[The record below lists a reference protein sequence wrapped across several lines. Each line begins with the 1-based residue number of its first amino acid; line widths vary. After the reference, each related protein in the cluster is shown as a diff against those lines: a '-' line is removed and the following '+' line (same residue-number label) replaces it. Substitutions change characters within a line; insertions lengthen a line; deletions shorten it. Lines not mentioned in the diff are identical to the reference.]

1 MNLKEIVES
10 DLDKLQERREQ
21 LENELF
27 YVKNEIKLKSL
38 FQSSVRNS

>member
-10 DLDKLQERREQ
+10 DLDKLQERLEQ

-27 YVKNEIKLKSL
+27 YVKNEIKLKTL
-38 FQSSVRNS
+38 LKPQ